1 METIKNKTAL
11 TIAGEYVLV
20 EFSFHSAPQF
30 ENQLFF
36 EMQIANYKPILA
48 HFERYSYYHNSLD
61 KAIEF
66 RNQGVNIQVNLNS
79 LTGNYGPHV
88 RKQAER
94 LIDAGLVDF
103 VGSDCHRMQHL
114 MMLEEHLNM
123 PYMKKLKGLPL
134 KNQDL

>member
-1 METIKNKTAL
+1 MLNVHEVN
-11 TIAGEYVLV
+11 
-20 EFSFHSAPQF
+20 
-30 ENQLFF
+30 
-36 EMQIANYKPILA
+36 
-48 HFERYSYYHNSLD
+48 HN
-61 KAIEF
+61 F
-66 RNQGVNIQVNLNS
+66 QVNLNS

-114 MMLEEHLNM
+114 MMLEEHFNM
-123 PYMKKLKGLPL
+123 PYMNKLKGLPL